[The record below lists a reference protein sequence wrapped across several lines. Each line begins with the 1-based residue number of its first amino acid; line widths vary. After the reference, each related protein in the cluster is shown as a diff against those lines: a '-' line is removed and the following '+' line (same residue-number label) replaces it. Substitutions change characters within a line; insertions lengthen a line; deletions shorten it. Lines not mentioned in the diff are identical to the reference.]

1 MATTLDQ
8 HQKAVHVA
16 EIVNHGEKLILPENM
31 QLDEAI
37 DLLERRKDYLEEE
50 IQIREAFNVFP
61 WDGANALDIVL
72 TRRYGWAPAQ
82 ATPGFFGD
90 TPPQLIS
97 IEVGPNETKQVPWG
111 RFSLPAIVGYIE
123 CDAPRKDGRRVF
135 GLEATITRKDEPA
148 IRSLFDELRTELLA
162 NSIYRGKAFKMRFRD
177 DNGKPLTM
185 PEPKFM
191 STDDVDEGMLVYPD
205 AVQAAIETNLFTP
218 ICRVADLKANG
229 IPVKR
234 GVLLG
239 GTYGTGKTLA
249 AKVASK
255 YAVQHGVTYMYVPRA
270 DELADAVEFA
280 KQYQDPACVIFCEDI
295 DRAMDGERTEAMD
308 DILNII
314 DGIDTKSSNI
324 LVVLTT
330 NNLEGINPA
339 MLRPGRLDA
348 VIDVLPP
355 DTKAVEKLLR
365 IYGGDAIPAN
375 TDLSAVSERLSG
387 RIPAVIA
394 EVIKRAKLAQMRMQ
408 MPGTKVTTVTAEA
421 IAEAAD
427 TMNAQLTLLYR
438 DKPAPVQSVD
448 AIISGIVG
456 AALADI
462 VPKVREIHD
471 SVC

>member
-1 MATTLDQ
+1 MGTTLDQ

-37 DLLERRKDYLEEE
+37 DLLERRKEYLEEE
-50 IQIREAFNVFP
+50 VQIREAFNVFP
-61 WDGANALDIVL
+61 WDGANALALVL
-72 TRRYGWAPAQ
+72 TRRYGWAPAT
-82 ATPGFFGD
+82 ATPGFFSD
-90 TPPQLIS
+90 TPPQLVS

-111 RFSLPAIVGYIE
+111 RFNLPAIQGYIE

-148 IRSLFDELRTELLA
+148 IRSLFDELRVELLA
-162 NSIYRGKAFKMRFRD
+162 NSIYRGKAFKIRFRD
-177 DNGKPLTM
+177 DNGKQLPM

-191 STDDVDEGMLVYPD
+191 STDDVDEAMLVYPES
-205 AVQAAIETNLFTP
+205 VQAAIETNLFTP
-218 ICRVADLKANG
+218 IRRVTDCKANG

-255 YAVQHGVTYMYVPRA
+255 YAVQNGVTYLYVPRA

-324 LVVLTT
+324 IVVLTT

-355 DTKAVEKLLR
+355 DAKAVEKLLR
-365 IYGGDAIPAN
+365 IYGGDAIPAE
-375 TDLSAVSERLSG
+375 TDLVGVSQQLEG

-394 EVIKRAKLAQMRMQ
+394 EVVKRAKLAQLRMQ
-408 MPGTKVTTVTAEA
+408 EPGTKVTTVTAEA
-421 IAEAAD
+421 IAEAAS
-427 TMNAQLTLLYR
+427 TMNSQLDLLYR
-438 DKPAPVQSVD
+438 EKAAPAPSVD
-448 AIISGIVG
+448 AILSNIIT
-456 AALADI
+456 AAFADI
-462 VPKVREIHD
+462 GPKVKEIHD